1 MMIKQENEVR
11 KEEEKNNDLAKNAT
25 IMLCNILYDK
35 NVAFFSKMILIYIFY
50 EKYFFYKIYYLI

>member
-1 MMIKQENEVR
+1 MMIKHENEER

-35 NVAFFSKMILIYIFY
+35 KV
-50 EKYFFYKIYYLI
+50 